1 MLEKVYE
8 FSDSDKKLI
17 ERIVD
22 DENMVVNHV
31 ILQNGESIPEHFSNS
46 NVCLVIVK
54 GTLTL
59 QLGAQEP
66 RAFSKGK
73 IVTVPYNIQMNL
85 ANHSAGPLEF
95 FIIKAPSPRHFA
107 EKAEK

>member
-46 NVCLVIVK
+46 NVCMVIVK

-59 QLGAQEP
+59 QLGVQEP

-73 IVTVPYNIQMNL
+73 IVTVPYNIQMSL

-95 FIIKAPSPRHFA
+95 FIFKAPSPRHFA